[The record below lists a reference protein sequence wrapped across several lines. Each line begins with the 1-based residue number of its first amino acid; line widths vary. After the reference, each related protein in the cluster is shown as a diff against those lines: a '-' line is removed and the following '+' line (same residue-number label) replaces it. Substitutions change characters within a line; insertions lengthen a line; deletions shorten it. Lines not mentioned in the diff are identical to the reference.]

1 MLAGSFE
8 AIVLSSFSF
17 LVRNATLLCPS
28 PGQVQARLRLCLDDI
43 RLWRGPCDFGVAQL
57 RRLSGDS
64 VVRWPEREMD
74 RTGCEIIWKTCR
86 NGVVD

>member
-1 MLAGSFE
+1 MLADSFE

-43 RLWRGPCDFGVAQL
+43 RLWRGGLATLVWLSCGVCQAIQL
-57 RRLSGDS
+57 IKGWKGKYLDGA
-64 VVRWPEREMD
+64 
-74 RTGCEIIWKTCR
+74 GCGII
-86 NGVVD
+86 

>member
-8 AIVLSSFSF
+8 AIVLSSFLF

-43 RLWRGPCDFGVAQL
+43 RLWRGGLATLVWLSCGVCHAIQL
-57 RRLSGDS
+57 FEGLKRKWIELA
-64 VVRWPEREMD
+64 VE
-74 RTGCEIIWKTCR
+74 
-86 NGVVD
+86 